1 MTKFFIQILTCCAL
15 ILTITN
21 CKTVKHTSDKLPKTQ
36 MQFGSGGGFVGKE
49 MTYVLLQ
56 NGQIFMK
63 DIKGNYTEM
72 VKISEKK
79 AKKCFKT
86 SETLANYKCNDPGNV
101 YQFMGVYTDSTS
113 HKMVWGGTKAPS
125 DTTMHKQLT
134 GLFDSLS
141 KLVKEPTPKQ

>member
-1 MTKFFIQILTCCAL
+1 
-15 ILTITN
+15 
-21 CKTVKHTSDKLPKTQ
+21 
-36 MQFGSGGGFVGKE
+36 MQFGNGGGFVGKE
-49 MTYVLLQ
+49 ITYVLLQ

-79 AKKCFKT
+79 AKKCFKM
-86 SETLANYKCNDPGNV
+86 SETLANYKCNDPGNT

-113 HKMVWGGTKAPS
+113 HKMVWGGTKAPN

-141 KLVKEPTPKQ
+141 KLIKEPTPIK